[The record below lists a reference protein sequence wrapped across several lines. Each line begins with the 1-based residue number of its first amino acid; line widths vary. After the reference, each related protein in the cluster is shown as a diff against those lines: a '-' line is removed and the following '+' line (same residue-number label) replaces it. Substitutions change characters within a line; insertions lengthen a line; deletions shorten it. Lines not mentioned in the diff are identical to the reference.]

1 MRALLAAI
9 TCHKGEIATNLATHL
24 VALDEARRAR
34 CDVAIFPE
42 LSLTGSVDALRR
54 PEQAVTL
61 DDPAVGVV
69 VDTTRHADYTAVF
82 GIAERH
88 GDELFVTQLVAHDG
102 AIVGVHKTR
111 HLGDDEDGVATAT
124 ATPVVNVAGRRVGL
138 VVCAGS
144 TVDRTWDAAA
154 GAGADVIAMCSAPG
168 LHGRR
173 GTSAQWC
180 AGLEWW
186 ESAGLADAC
195 RNARRLGVWVAMAT
209 QAGSTTDEDFPGIAA
224 LVAPDGR
231 VVDRLPDW
239 LPGTL
244 VVAIPRRGD

>member
-9 TCHKGEIATNLATHL
+9 TCHKGEIGTNLATHL
-24 VALDEARRAR
+24 VALDEARRTR

-54 PEQAVTL
+54 PSRRSRSTIRRWAS
-61 DDPAVGVV
+61 V

-82 GIAERH
+82 GIAERR
-88 GDELFVTQLVAHDG
+88 GDELFTRNSSPRRRDRRRPQEAAPRRRRQRIRDG
-102 AIVGVHKTR
+102 DR
-111 HLGDDEDGVATAT
+111 HACRTSRGARRA
-124 ATPVVNVAGRRVGL
+124 RRV
-138 VVCAGS
+138 CR
-144 TVDRTWDAAA
+144 VDGRPTWDAAA
-154 GAGADVIAMCSAPG
+154 ARGADVIAMCSAPG
-168 LHGRR
+168 LSGRR
-173 GTSAQWC
+173 GTSAEWR

-209 QAGSTTDEDFPGIAA
+209 QAGSTADEDFPGIAA